1 MKNYNIKESAALM
14 ILFVSEAYEL
24 EDIRDAIKTNKLNI
38 SDDDISLFI
47 SNKEKAIENID
58 YKKFTYPQKVLLAVY
73 IHFYFILKSAEI
85 NNIVAKVLELLGL
98 TNDLSDFILNN
109 IKSIDLKKY
118 ADKKT
123 VIKNIINPSDE
134 LTKIGASIVFEA
146 VKDGSFIKKYKI
158 SNLSSKEYEHPLD
171 RYALNA
177 LQGTPG
183 LETLIRKF
191 NQYGIEKMLKIQYTG
206 SNIKVTESN
215 FPRLYKAMRTA
226 CSILE
231 VEDMPDM
238 YMELGFIN
246 AFTSGVEKP
255 ILVVTSGCLGLLDYD
270 ELLFVIGHEIGHI
283 KSQHVL
289 YHQMAS
295 VLPLIGSIAGGIGNW
310 ISTGLQIALLNWQ
323 RKSEFTADRAG
334 LLVCQN
340 INAATTAMMKLAGYP
355 PTSYNH
361 MNVEEFIKQANEFEG
376 FDDNTVDKIVK
387 GLSVMYADHPWTVMR
402 GAELQKWIDS
412 GDYNKILNRTG
423 FLYNIESASGTN
435 DQKIRYCTN
444 CGAKVNETDK
454 FCLICGQKLDQ

>member
-1 MKNYNIKESAALM
+1 MKNLNIKESAAFM
-14 ILFVSEAYEL
+14 ILFVSEDYEF
-24 EDIRDAIKTNKLNI
+24 EYIRDAIKANKLNI
-38 SDDDISLFI
+38 SDDDFSFFI
-47 SNKEKAIENID
+47 SNKEKAIEDID
-58 YKKFTYPQKVLLAVY
+58 YKKFTYSQKLLLAIY
-73 IHFYFILKSAEI
+73 IHFYYILKSAEI
-85 NNIVAKVLELLGL
+85 NNTTAKVLELLGL
-98 TNDLSDFILNN
+98 TNDLTEFILSYL
-109 IKSIDLKKY
+109 KSIDLKKY
-118 ADKKT
+118 ANKKT
-123 VIKNIINPSDE
+123 VIENIINPSDE
-134 LTKIGASIVFEA
+134 LTKIGANIVFEA
-146 VKDGSFIKKYKI
+146 VRDGSFIKKYNI
-158 SNLSSKEYEHPLD
+158 NNLSSKEYEHPLD

-206 SNIKVTESN
+206 SNIKVTENN

-255 ILVVTSGCLGLLDYD
+255 ILVVTSGCLGLLDFD
-270 ELLFVIGHEIGHI
+270 ELLFVVGHEIGHI

-295 VLPLIGSIAGGIGNW
+295 ILPFIGSIAGGIGNW

-340 INAATTAMMKLAGYP
+340 IKAATTAMMKLAGYP
-355 PTSYNH
+355 PTSYNN
-361 MNVEEFIKQANEFEG
+361 MNIEEFLKQADEFEG
-376 FDDNTVDKIVK
+376 FDDNTVDRIVK

-412 GDYNKILNRTG
+412 GDYNRILHRTA
-423 FLYNIESASGTN
+423 LLNDPETTTN
-435 DQKIRYCTN
+435 TGRYCTN
-444 CGAKVNETDK
+444 CGAKVADTDK
-454 FCLICGQKLDQ
+454 FCLKCGQKLQ